1 MIHYNLYSMNNLQI
15 QQFLQLFQKK
25 VLHALNKVC
34 RKISMNQVNVLFN
47 NTSHLIIN
55 WYNGQL
61 YFAVWTEIIMKL
73 S

>member
-34 RKISMNQVNVLFN
+34 RKISMNQVNLLFN

-55 WYNGQL
+55 
-61 YFAVWTEIIMKL
+61 
-73 S
+73 